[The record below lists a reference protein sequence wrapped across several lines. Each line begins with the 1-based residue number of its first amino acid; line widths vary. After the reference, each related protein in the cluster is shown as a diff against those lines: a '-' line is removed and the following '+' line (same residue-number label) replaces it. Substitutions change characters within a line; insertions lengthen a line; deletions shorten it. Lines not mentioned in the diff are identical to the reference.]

1 MIIVKEEF
9 TAGAFDLPY
18 VKIYS
23 TLTDILKDKE
33 SGNTYTATF
42 EKPLIVEKR
51 KFEDMEE
58 SL

>member
-23 TLTDILKDKE
+23 TLTNIKDKKT
-33 SGNTYTATF
+33 GNTYTATF
-42 EKPLIVEKR
+42 EKPLVIEKR

-58 SL
+58 SLW

>member
-1 MIIVKEEF
+1 MIIKKEEF

-23 TLTDILKDKE
+23 TLTNTLKDKKT
-33 SGNTYTATF
+33 GKTHTATF

>member
-1 MIIVKEEF
+1 MILIKEEF

-23 TLTDILKDKE
+23 TLTNTLKDKKTA
-33 SGNTYTATF
+33 NTHTATF